1 LLHTESWRLR
11 VSDIVTALVGLA
23 ILAAII
29 LLLVLRRYGKR
40 KVNQFSTRLAAERK
54 TDRTTDWLTQSLLL
68 RTDPVTAKA
77 LIDKRAESDL
87 HGVDHDGY
95 SLRHPLDG
103 EQVRARLTAAEGS
116 VVLSPVWALDVNGV
130 PEGNV
135 WKDFRDRVAKAA
147 AKAGIEIENRQ
158 TAGFVRLADA
168 HGQPYWGPAAS

>member
-1 LLHTESWRLR
+1 

-23 ILAAII
+23 ILAVIT

-54 TDRTTDWLTQSLLL
+54 TGRTTDWLTQSLLL

-103 EQVRARLTAAEGS
+103 EQVRARLTAVDGTA
-116 VVLSPVWALDVNGV
+116 VLSPVWALDVNGV
-130 PEGNV
+130 PEGFM
-135 WKDFRDRVAKAA
+135 WKEFRDRVAKAA
-147 AKAGIEIENRQ
+147 AKAGIEIEDRP
-158 TAGFVRLADA
+158 TASFVRLGDSQ
-168 HGQPYWGPAAS
+168 GQPYWGPGAA